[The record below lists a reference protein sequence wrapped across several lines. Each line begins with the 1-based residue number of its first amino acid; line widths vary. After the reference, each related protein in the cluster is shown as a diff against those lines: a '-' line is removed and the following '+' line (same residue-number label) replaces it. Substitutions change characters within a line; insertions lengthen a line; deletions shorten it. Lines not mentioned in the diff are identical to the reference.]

1 MTRGVGLPPD
11 HRGGGELEVELSPW
25 CQCLCDEV
33 FTKVPR
39 SGVGG
44 RPGARETGG
53 REAHPLS
60 LLCAYIAHLAVPE
73 LHFLIN

>member
-1 MTRGVGLPPD
+1 MD
-11 HRGGGELEVELSPW
+11 LS
-25 CQCLCDEV
+25 LCDEV
-33 FTKVPR
+33 FIKVPR

-60 LLCAYIAHLAVPE
+60 LLCAYIVHLAVPE